1 MNTAMEEAVTGREYL
16 LGDTPTMADVVFGG
30 TLRFMLMFKMV
41 APRPSFNAY
50 AERLGA
56 RPALKRGGDQR
67 EVLRRSRPEDA
78 LAA

>member
-1 MNTAMEEAVTGREYL
+1 MITAMEEAVTGREYL
-16 LGDTPTMADVVFGG
+16 LGDTFTMADVVFGG

-56 RPALKRGGDQR
+56 SPALERAEEINAKSCADHG
-67 EVLRRSRPEDA
+67 LKMP
-78 LAA
+78 